1 MMLYARASTHIYGKM
16 SISFL
21 ADFDQ
26 LEKPSLEVAPITFR
40 LTLLTVSEVCFSATS
55 PKMVFSARISLS
67 EHFSFFVTLNFDMT
81 LTKEVDL
88 DRVNSR

>member
-1 MMLYARASTHIYGKM
+1 MVLYARASTHIYGKM

-67 EHFSFFVTLNFDMT
+67 EHLSFVTLNFDMT
-81 LTKEVDL
+81 LTYEVDL